1 MGKKIN
7 VVGIDIGLRNTGFAK
22 ATLDLDSMELT
33 MNDLVLVQTE
43 ATKIKEVR
51 KNSDDMRR
59 ARILHEAIQ
68 SHTKGSTFA
77 IAEIPT
83 GSQVYRAAFGF
94 GICIGV
100 LSSSP
105 IPIIQVQPTEVK
117 LATVGKKNAT
127 KDEMINYMV
136 SQHPNAPWL
145 KRKLKGEMVLTN
157 DNEHLADAAS
167 VIYAG
172 LLTDQFMQATAIL
185 KGMSV

>member
-1 MGKKIN
+1 MTKKLK

-22 ATLDLDSMELT
+22 ATLDLNTMELVID
-33 MNDLVLVQTE
+33 DLILIQTE
-43 ATKIKEVR
+43 SSKTKEVR

-59 ARILHEAIQ
+59 AKIIHDAVQL
-68 SHTKGSTFA
+68 HTKDSSFA

-100 LSSSP
+100 LSGCP

-127 KDEMINYMV
+127 KDEMIAHAV
-136 SQHPNAPWL
+136 KTHPEARWL
-145 KRKLKGEMVLTN
+145 MRKLKGELVLVN
-157 DNEHLADAAS
+157 DNEHLADAVS

-172 LLTDQFMQATAIL
+172 LLSDQFRQATAIL
-185 KGMSV
+185 KGMS